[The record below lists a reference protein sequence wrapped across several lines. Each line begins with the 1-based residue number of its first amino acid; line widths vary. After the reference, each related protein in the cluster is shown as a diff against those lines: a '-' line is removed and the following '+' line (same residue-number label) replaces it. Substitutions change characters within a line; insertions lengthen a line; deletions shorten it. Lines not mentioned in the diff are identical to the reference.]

1 MISGRLS
8 LTVGLVSSKINK
20 FFDDKES
27 IDSLIPSL
35 SPTPYSPQLCSLF
48 LSLSLSLA
56 FFCSCC
62 FEWMKLVVGERGVF
76 ASEGAGGKEREGH

>member
-1 MISGRLS
+1 MTKNPLTPLFRLS
-8 LTVGLVSSKINK
+8 LPL
-20 FFDDKES
+20 
-27 IDSLIPSL
+27 LILHSFA
-35 SPTPYSPQLCSLF
+35 LF
-48 LSLSLSLA
+48 SSLSLSLA